1 MPSYLIRWSI
11 ENRLLVVI
19 ATLIMAGWGWLAMQ
33 AIPLDAIP
41 DLSDV
46 QVIIRTDFPGQSPQ
60 VVEEQVTYPITTTML
75 AVPGASAVRGYSF
88 FGDSYVYVIFEDGT
102 DLYWARS
109 RVLEYLNQAA
119 ADLPDGVQPRLGP
132 DATGVGWI
140 YSYALVD
147 RSGRHDLAQLRS
159 IQDWFLQYELQ
170 TVPGVAEVATVGG
183 MVRQYQVVVNPEKLR
198 AFGIPLSRVTEA
210 IRRANREVGG
220 SVIELG
226 EAEYMIRTRGYLK
239 TIEDIESVPL
249 AVTEN
254 DIPILLRDVA
264 HVQIGPEMRRVV
276 ADLDGEGEITGGI
289 VVMRY
294 GENALQTIAAV
305 KERLQVLKQGLPEGV
320 EIIETY
326 DRSGLITRA
335 VDNLSERLV
344 EEFIVVALV
353 SLLFLF
359 HLRSA
364 FVAIVTLPLGILA
377 AFVIMRYQGINANIM
392 SLGGIAIAI
401 GAMVDAAVVMIEN
414 AHKHLERAGPDL
426 NREQHWAVIAKA
438 SAEVGPALF
447 YSLLIIT
454 LSFLPVFT
462 LEAQEGRLFSPLA
475 FTKTYAMAAAAGL
488 SVTLV
493 PVLMGY
499 FIRGRIPRET
509 ANPLS
514 RFLIWAYRPLLQR
527 VLGAPRVTLVVALLA
542 VLSLLLPVYGI
553 GGLLEPV
560 RWPLLLLRTVAPEAG
575 GAAVSQV
582 EQLQTR
588 IGDGWRQTFAG
599 VPALERLGR
608 GLGAEFMP
616 ELFEGDLMYMPT
628 TLPGL
633 SIGKAQALLQ
643 QTDRLIRQLPEV
655 ERVFGKIGRADTAT
669 DPAPLTMIETLIQL
683 KPRDQWR
690 PGMTVDGLIAELDA
704 LVQFPG
710 LTNAWIMPIKT
721 RIDMLATGIKTPVGI
736 KVAGPDLEQ
745 IEAIGRDI
753 EHVLKD
759 LPGTVSAY
767 SERVGAGRYI
777 EIIPKRQAAARV
789 GLNVDDINQVVSA
802 AVGGINI
809 TETVEGLERYPVN
822 VRFPREQRDDP
833 AKLSE
838 LPLVTP
844 AGAQIPLS
852 QVADIKVVE
861 GPPLLKSENA
871 RLNGW
876 TFVDI
881 RGVDLSSY
889 VRQAQQAVSAGVQL
903 PPGYSITFS
912 GQYEYLLRAQERLAQ
927 VIPLTLTIIFAL
939 LYLSFRR
946 VGEAVLV
953 MLSLPFALV
962 GGFWFIW
969 LLGYELSVA
978 VAVGF
983 IALAG
988 VAAEF
993 GVIMLIYLDTALKRY
1008 RDESRLNTEAE
1019 LKQAIEEGAVLRV
1032 RPKAMTVAVIIAGL
1046 LPIMLSVGTGSEVM
1060 QRIAAPMVGG
1070 MITAP
1075 LLSLFVVPA
1084 IYLLWKRRELALRSE
1099 PKAE

>member
-1 MPSYLIRWSI
+1 MPSRLIRWSI

-19 ATLIMAGWGWLAMQ
+19 ATLILMGWGWMSAKE
-33 AIPLDAIP
+33 IPLDAIP

-46 QVIIRTDFPGQSPQ
+46 QIIIRTDFPGQSPQ

-119 ADLPDGVQPRLGP
+119 ADLPAGVQPRLGP

-159 IQDWFLQYELQ
+159 IQDWYLKYELQ

-183 MVRQYQVVVNPEKLR
+183 MVRQYQVVVDPEKLR
-198 AFGIPLSRVTEA
+198 AYGIPLSRVTAA
-210 IRRANREVGG
+210 IRSANQEVGG

-226 EAEYMIRTRGYLK
+226 EAEYMIRTRGYLQS
-239 TIEDIESVPL
+239 IEDIEVVPL
-249 AVTEN
+249 DVTRD
-254 DIPILLRDVA
+254 DIPLLLRDVA
-264 HVQIGPEMRRVV
+264 RVQIGPEMRRVV
-276 ADLDGEGEITGGI
+276 ADLDGEGEVTGGI

-294 GENALQTIAAV
+294 GENALTTIAAV
-305 KERLQVLKQGLPEGV
+305 KARLDELRQGLPAGV

-326 DRSGLITRA
+326 DRSGLIERA
-335 VDNLSERLV
+335 VDNLSDRLR

-364 FVAIVTLPLGILA
+364 FVAIVTLPLGIMA

-414 AHKHLERAGPDL
+414 AHKHLEKAGPGL
-426 NREQHWAVIAKA
+426 TPAEHWKVITRA
-438 SAEVGPALF
+438 SEEVGPALF

-462 LEAQEGRLFSPLA
+462 LEAQEGRMFAPLA
-475 FTKTYAMAAAAGL
+475 FTKTYAMAAAAAL
-488 SVTLV
+488 SITLV

-499 FIRGRIPRET
+499 FIRGHIPRESN
-509 ANPLS
+509 NPLS
-514 RFLIWAYRPLLQR
+514 RFLIWAYRPSLKR
-527 VLGAPRVTLVVALLA
+527 VLAAPKITLVVALLA
-542 VLSLLLPVYGI
+542 VLSMLLPVYGI

-560 RWPLLLLRTVAPEAG
+560 RWPLLLLRTVAPETA
-575 GAAVSQV
+575 GAAVQTV
-582 EQLQTR
+582 EGWQEQ
-588 IGDGWRQTFAG
+588 IADGWQQSFKR
-599 VPALERLGR
+599 VPMLASLGR
-608 GLGAEFMP
+608 GLGSEFMP

-643 QTDRLIRQLPEV
+643 QTDRLIRQHPEV
-655 ERVFGKIGRADTAT
+655 VRVFGKVGRADTAT

-683 KPRDQWR
+683 KPRAQWR
-690 PGMTVDGLIAELDA
+690 EGMTLEKLIDELDA
-704 LVQFPG
+704 TVKFPG

-736 KVAGPDLEQ
+736 KVAGPDLDT
-745 IEAIGRDI
+745 IESIGRDI
-753 EHVLKD
+753 ERALKQV
-759 LPGTVSAY
+759 PGTLSAY

-777 EIIPKRQAAARV
+777 EIVPKRLAAARL
-789 GLNVDDINQVVSA
+789 GLNIEDINQVVSA

-833 AKLSE
+833 AKLRE

-852 QVADIKVVE
+852 QVADVRVVD
-861 GPPLLKSENA
+861 GPPMLKSENA

-881 RGVDLSSY
+881 RGVDLGSY
-889 VRQAQQAVSAGVQL
+889 VRSAREAVSNTVDL
-903 PPGYSITFS
+903 PPGYSVTFS
-912 GQYEYLLRAQERLAQ
+912 GQYEYMLRAQQRLAQ
-927 VIPLTLTIIFAL
+927 VVPLTLTIIFAL

-946 VGEAVLV
+946 VGDAVLV

-993 GVIMLIYLDTALKRY
+993 GVVMLIYLENALKRY
-1008 RDESRLNTEAE
+1008 REENRLNSIDD
-1019 LKQAIEEGAVLRV
+1019 LKAAIEEGAVLRV

-1046 LPIMLSVGTGSEVM
+1046 LPIMLSAGTGSELM

-1075 LLSLFVVPA
+1075 LLSLYVVPA
-1084 IYLLWKRRELALRSE
+1084 IYLQWKRRQLGFDHQ
-1099 PKAE
+1099 